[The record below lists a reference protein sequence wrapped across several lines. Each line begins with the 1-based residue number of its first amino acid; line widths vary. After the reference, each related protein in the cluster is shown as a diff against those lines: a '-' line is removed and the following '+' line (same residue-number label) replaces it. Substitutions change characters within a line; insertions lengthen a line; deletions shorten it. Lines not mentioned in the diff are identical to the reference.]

1 MTRVLHKIGDV
12 AELLSTS
19 VRTLRYYEEE
29 GLITPIRTE
38 GGTRLYSIGHI
49 DRLHAILKLIRSGY
63 TIDAIKALAKL
74 RESSQTGDKSQKMVS
89 TRLDEILN
97 DIDSQINDLM
107 KLSAEIKAAKQ
118 TVQQCAGCNNTP
130 STQGCPRCPVR
141 NRLRDIEL
149 LNLVWDQEV

>member
-1 MTRVLHKIGDV
+1 MSRVLHKIGDV
-12 AELLSTS
+12 AEMLATS
-19 VRTLRYYEEE
+19 IRTLRYYEQE

-38 GGTRLYSIGHI
+38 GGTRLYSTGHI

-63 TIDAIKALAKL
+63 TIDAIKSLAKL
-74 RESSQTGDKSQKMVS
+74 RESSQTGDISQKVVS
-89 TRLDEILN
+89 ARLDEILN

-118 TVQQCAGCNNTP
+118 TVQQCAGCNNPP
-130 STQGCPRCPVR
+130 STLGCPRCPVR